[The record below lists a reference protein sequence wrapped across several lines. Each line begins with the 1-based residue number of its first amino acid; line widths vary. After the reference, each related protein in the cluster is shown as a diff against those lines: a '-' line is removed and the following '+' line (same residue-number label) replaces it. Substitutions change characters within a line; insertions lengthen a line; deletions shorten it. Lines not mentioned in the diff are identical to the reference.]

1 MEQLSPVD
9 RVFGWVNQNGKGSY
23 KGNLRINALTCITDN
38 CIENFGNKG
47 LPLNILGQP
56 QPSQARFYQAQ
67 DKKGTPLDNGSE
79 KGKGYSN
86 SNQGLRG
93 RKVYPHQNLPAN
105 HWDNAN
111 QDRTQQDNNGH
122 YQEYYR
128 PGSERDDQNRSILGW
143 VKPNTEFTFN
153 IDITNLS
160 TVELGAL
167 LLILDL
173 PKNHYHR
180 LGGGK
185 PFGFGSVKLTI
196 DWDKTDLRKGE
207 DWKEYYSSLLKVD
220 KPDATVAKA
229 SIGEFKQAVETSY
242 NGKFEEV
249 SFIKAL
255 LVATQ
260 GYSDKLPIH
269 YPRLDI
275 QPNPNG
281 EAFKWFVE
289 NERTGNSGGLKV
301 ALPMLA
307 NDGGLPRNPS

>member
-1 MEQLSPVD
+1 M
-9 RVFGWVNQNGKGSY
+9 
-23 KGNLRINALTCITDN
+23 
-38 CIENFGNKG
+38 
-47 LPLNILGQP
+47 
-56 QPSQARFYQAQ
+56 
-67 DKKGTPLDNGSE
+67 
-79 KGKGYSN
+79 
-86 SNQGLRG
+86 
-93 RKVYPHQNLPAN
+93 
-105 HWDNAN
+105 
-111 QDRTQQDNNGH
+111 
-122 YQEYYR
+122 
-128 PGSERDDQNRSILGW
+128 
-143 VKPNTEFTFN
+143 
-153 IDITNLS
+153 
-160 TVELGAL
+160 GAL